1 MEDERNKALR
11 KVAQDLCARECANGT
26 VKRMTLNVPGAIP
39 KKGHGLNNKNKDR
52 RKLS

>member
-26 VKRMTLNVPGAIP
+26 VKRTTLNVLFVTP
-39 KKGHGLNNKNKDR
+39 KKKNMA
-52 RKLS
+52 